1 MHCEYVYCQE
11 ISNHIY
17 FLVVKK
23 ILFIA
28 ALVLFLRIPSAF
40 AQESIRIDITPQ
52 PCANRAGCPID
63 LVPVYEAR
71 GEACVTDPAEF
82 AANPTSNHYWVED
95 PKITDQG
102 KADERARQFI
112 YWTLSTRS
120 LDDSPVLKNVWRLTS
135 NITYFL
141 VLFVA
146 AMLGVG
152 LIVGQ
157 RLRFETK
164 VKIWPTV
171 MKIVMILIYIA
182 FSASVI
188 ILLIQLSEIL
198 MKFFLDTLG
207 GKDFFNIYFS
217 TDQQDQI
224 NQQGNTGA
232 GGNGAAATGSS
243 ESNYIGFVGCRDLN
257 IRVQE
262 SVQAEIFLFKAT
274 NITYYVMGIMI
285 LLRKIL
291 LWFMLFIS
299 PFAAILIPFVFVRN
313 VAWIWLGVFFQWL
326 FYGPLFALFLG
337 SISTLWKQGIP
348 FLFDFSRVDKLV
360 GYVYPTAI
368 NITYGGPAQK
378 LSALNNGNYVDTF
391 AEYVITLIMLWAAI
405 VFPWWLLRIFRD
417 YCCDY
422 LMAMKNILL
431 NMYDQMRINGG
442 PMGPSP
448 TQPSPGSTRT
458 TNESQTIT
466 NKTYNNQQTDKRL
479 ETMEEIR
486 NTTTQNILKNVNI
499 SAPNIVDI
507 AKYETNKNV
516 QQNAT
521 KNIEYLKN
529 PMKADTPA
537 ERQKYMNI
545 RTELLNRALKEDK
558 LAKQVLSSVSTSYVD
573 QRENKNAL
581 SNQVFNAVSKT
592 DNSQA
597 VRENIARSVVSNV
610 TKQQFDQVVQ
620 QSNTNKDTVIKTVLE
635 NTPAS
640 RSIQSVVQV
649 PQTTVNNVTNAIT
662 NSVSNNATIN
672 NIAQNS
678 KVDSQSV
685 QQIYESYQ
693 QNSTQ
698 SPTQVFNT
706 VANNQSVSNALTKN
720 ISTNKEAISNISNAT
735 NTSTSDVQKISNAMT
750 TVSSAPVSETTI
762 IDNSAKEH
770 SIEREKVREVLSQI
784 KTFEKQGAIGDT
796 QINSISTQTQVPAAT
811 VKKIVQT
818 WNDNKTQESRAVSQ
832 VSQRT
837 SIERTKVSQ
846 VMNQI
851 NTVKNE
857 KVKEVLNQIRD
868 TSKQTQTATNI
879 ITQVS
884 QITSVERPAIEQI
897 LQTWNQNI
905 NQNPTQIINTISNV
919 ASISNSLTKTIGG
932 SNDAITTISNDTN
945 IDGPTV
951 KNVIQSYNTVNQS
964 TPAPSREQAIDR
976 VSTETNVEKAK
987 VTQVLAKTE
996 ELKKEKVREVIRN
1009 VHDQVSKD
1017 KTIVKQI
1024 AKQHNI
1030 KEEEVQKIA
1039 EAQKAIVSAPV
1050 AAQEVEKKI
1059 SLPSTVSIEDY
1070 EAVKQMWQKQYES
1083 GEIPI
1088 QENIQSRAEWVEH
1101 DTVFITNALNKLT
1114 SEDEEVRQQGLDDI
1128 AYILPIFMINNFKG
1142 EELLIY
1148 LKAKLQAAKAVMAQI
1163 EREEQIKEEM
1173 RQKDEDDQV
1182 EVSVSNK
1189 KEEEKTMEMENA
1201 LTIDG
1206 EEGEKNPKELP
1217 TEPENGTDTNNTNGG
1232 NTPA

>member
-1 MHCEYVYCQE
+1 MRK
-11 ISNHIY
+11 
-17 FLVVKK
+17 FLV
-23 ILFIA
+23 IA
-28 ALVLFLRIPSAF
+28 VFVLFLRIPSVF

-146 AMLGVG
+146 AMLGIG

-164 VKIWPTV
+164 VKVWPAV
-171 MKIVMILIYIA
+171 MKIVMILIYVA

-198 MKFFLDTLG
+198 MKFFLETLG

-217 TDQQDQI
+217 TDPNDQI
-224 NQQGNTGA
+224 NQQNGA
-232 GGNGAAATGSS
+232 GAGTPGAAATGSS

-262 SVQAEIFLFKAT
+262 SVQAELFLFKAT
-274 NITYYVMGIMI
+274 NITYYVMGVMI
-285 LLRKIL
+285 LLRKVL
-291 LWFMLFIS
+291 LWFLLFVA
-299 PFAAILIPFVFVRN
+299 PFAAVLIPFVFIRN
-313 VAWIWLGVFFQWL
+313 VAWVWLGVFFQWL

-337 SISTLWKQGIP
+337 AIATIWKNGIP
-348 FLFDFSRVDKLV
+348 FLFDFSRVDKIV

-368 NITYGGPAQK
+368 NITYGGPAQR
-378 LSALNNGNYVDTF
+378 LGALNNGNYVDTF
-391 AEYVITLIMLWAAI
+391 AEYIITLIMLWAAI

-431 NMYDQMRINGG
+431 NMYDQMRISGG

-448 TQPSPGSTRT
+448 TQPSPGSRSSST
-458 TNESQTIT
+458 SQNIV
-466 NKTYNNQQTDKRL
+466 NKTYNQGPTEHRL

-486 NTTTQNILKNVNI
+486 TTTTQNILKNVSI
-499 SAPNIVDI
+499 SAPKLIDI
-507 AKYETNKNV
+507 AKYETNKSV
-516 QQNAT
+516 QSVAT

-529 PMKADTPA
+529 PMKADTPV

-558 LAKQVLSSVSTSYVD
+558 LAKQVLSSVSTSFVD
-573 QRENKNAL
+573 QRENKSAI
-581 SNQVFNAVSKT
+581 SNQVYNAVSKSV

-597 VRENIARSVVSNV
+597 VRENIARNVVSKV
-610 TKQQFDQVVQ
+610 TNQQFDQVVQ
-620 QSNTNKDTVIKTVLE
+620 QSSANKESVIRTVLE
-635 NTPAS
+635 NTPAN
-640 RSIQSVVQV
+640 RSISSVVQV
-649 PQTTVNNVTNAIT
+649 PQQTVNNVTNAIT
-662 NSVSNNATIN
+662 NSVSNASTIN
-672 NIAQNS
+672 TIAQTS

-685 QQIYESYQ
+685 QQIYKSYQ

-698 SPTQVFNT
+698 SPTQIFQT
-706 VANNQSVSNALTKN
+706 IAKDQSVSNALTRN
-720 ISTNKEAISNISNAT
+720 ISANKETISQVSTMT
-735 NTSTSDVQKISNAMT
+735 NVSTTDVQKITNEMGN
-750 TVSSAPVSETTI
+750 VSQAAVNETTI
-762 IDNSAKEH
+762 IENSARENN
-770 SIEREKVREVLSQI
+770 IEREKVREVLSQI
-784 KTFEKQGAIGDT
+784 KTHEKEGAIGDT
-796 QINSISTQTQVPAAT
+796 TINTISTQTQVPSAN
-811 VKKIVQT
+811 VKKIVQS
-818 WNDNKTQESRAVSQ
+818 WNDNKNPETRAISQ
-832 VSQRT
+832 ISQRT
-837 SIERTKVSQ
+837 QIEREKVRD
-846 VMNQI
+846 VMNHI
-851 NTVKNE
+851 TTVKNE

-868 TSKQTQTATNI
+868 TAQQTQTATNI

-884 QITSVERPAIEQI
+884 QITQVQQPVIEQI

-905 NQNPTQIINTISNV
+905 HQNPTQIINTITNNNLVNTSLNTSISNNSESV
-919 ASISNSLTKTIGG
+919 NSISNSSGVPTATIQ
-932 SNDAITTISNDTN
+932 N
-945 IDGPTV
+945 II
-951 KNVIQSYNTVNQS
+951 NVWNEAS
-964 TPAPSREQAIDR
+964 TPQA
-976 VSTETNVEKAK
+976 VKLTETQILEKITQDTRLEKEK
-987 VTQVLAKTE
+987 VTEVVKQVTE
-996 ELKKEKVREVIRN
+996 MKKEKVREVIRN

-1017 KTIVKQI
+1017 KTLVRKI
-1024 AKQHNI
+1024 AHDHSI

-1039 EAQKAIVSAPV
+1039 EAQRAIVSTPTAS
-1050 AAQEVEKKI
+1050 QEIEKKI

-1070 EAVKQMWQKQYES
+1070 EAVKEMWQKQYES
-1083 GEIPI
+1083 GEIPV
-1088 QENIQSRAEWVEH
+1088 QENIQSRQEWVEH
-1101 DTVFITNALNKLT
+1101 DTVFITNTLNKLT

-1128 AYILPIFMINNFKG
+1128 GYILPIFMINNFKG
-1142 EELLIY
+1142 EEMLVY
-1148 LKAKLQAAKAVMAQI
+1148 LKAKLQAAKAVQAQI
-1163 EREEQIKEEM
+1163 QREEAIKEELT
-1173 RQKDEDDQV
+1173 QKDEDDKV
-1182 EVSVSNK
+1182 EITSKK
-1189 KEEEKTMEMENA
+1189 KEVDDKTMEMEQA

-1206 EEGEKNPKELP
+1206 DENKPNDGEGEAPTPSDDSSENPQK
-1217 TEPENGTDTNNTNGG
+1217 
-1232 NTPA
+1232 